1 MTDRMWL
8 SPFTTLLRLY
18 VDRTQAIADSLKL
31 RTILASVIRENYIL
45 QLDDHTTSLD
55 VLVVTLQP
63 SNDWKASD
71 KLFEFFDNCVLRLV
85 RKPVHYYDALSD
97 LVARSDGSHKIIDAH
112 VDLLLMAIV
121 EQWPFMAKATD
132 DLTITNVATW
142 LTRYLELSWL
152 RSQDIDKANRNGQS
166 KNILAH
172 MRDQIKNGVN
182 DEACCS
188 ILGRALSDP
197 PELGLSIELVKSEGT
212 NENQVIQSPTAKEE
226 SHLPEASVYQVPEG
240 PPEEHEDHPE
250 LQRWTHEDTSDAIS
264 DGAIGQLLLCH
275 CSKYPEIRQQA
286 MTNIGTFM
294 AKLRVSKSIRAFVKW
309 ANTV

>member
-1 MTDRMWL
+1 MSF

-18 VDRTQAIADSLKL
+18 VDRTQAIPDSLKL

-45 QLDDHTTSLD
+45 QLDDHMTSLD

-85 RKPVHYYDALSD
+85 RKPVHYYDGLSD
-97 LVARSDGSHKIIDAH
+97 LVARSDGSHKIVDAH

-121 EQWPFMAKATD
+121 EQWPFMVKAAD

-142 LTRYLELSWL
+142 LTRYVELSWL
-152 RSQDIDKANRNGQS
+152 RSRDIDKADRNGPS
-166 KNILAH
+166 KNVLAH
-172 MRDQIKNGVN
+172 IRDQIKIGVN
-182 DEACCS
+182 DEACCCV
-188 ILGRALSDP
+188 LDRALSNP
-197 PELGLSIELVKSEGT
+197 PELGLSIELVKSAGID
-212 NENQVIQSPTAKEE
+212 ENQVIQSPTAKEE
-226 SHLPEASVYQVPEG
+226 SHLPEAWVYQVPEG

-250 LQRWTHEDTSDAIS
+250 LYRWTHEDTSDAID
-264 DGAIGQLLLCH
+264 DGAIGQLLLCL

-286 MTNIGTFM
+286 MKNIGTFM
-294 AKLRVSKSIRAFVKW
+294 VKLRVSESMRAFVKR
-309 ANTV
+309 ANKI